1 MKTKVYKMKK
11 MNEKEYVEFLEK
23 QIAYKDELLSTMRE
37 TNRALA
43 NAISSMV
50 RVAEKTEAVSS
61 KGA

>member
-1 MKTKVYKMKK
+1 MKK

>member
-1 MKTKVYKMKK
+1 LKTKVYKMKK